1 LRLAQTSDNLISS
14 VSMVAA
20 GFGSCI
26 VPQSMQ
32 ILKLPNVVYRPLVA
46 EIEVGVDLYCV
57 FRPGLQPIL
66 LQNFLN
72 VVSSQSKA

>member
-1 LRLAQTSDNLISS
+1 
-14 VSMVAA
+14 MVAA

-57 FRPGLQPIL
+57 FRPGVQPIL
-66 LQNFLN
+66 LQNFLD
-72 VVSSQSKA
+72 VVHSHRNA